1 MLSCPNRCDAG
12 KVAREDM
19 STHLSQLCPA
29 AVIPCQ
35 FREIGCK
42 HVVSLLKTFLSMFSA
57 DSVSQVVNLK
67 AINKKYFNTVILQ

>member
-19 STHLSQLCPA
+19 TSHLSQLCPA

-42 HVVSLLKTFLSMFSA
+42 HVVSLFIMRHNYNIRKP
-57 DSVSQVVNLK
+57 Q
-67 AINKKYFNTVILQ
+67 